1 MNSRERVLAAIDH
14 REPDATPIDFGAM
27 RSTGIMAI
35 AYNKLKK
42 HLGITTGET
51 FVYDVMQQLAEPEPW
66 ILERFQADV
75 EQLHRYRPAFNA
87 PLRGKRAG
95 VLPDGSPA
103 TFPEDFRPVVQ
114 DGVENVVIDGQVVA
128 RRPLQS
134 LYFESDTFHPLENA
148 RAEKDL
154 DAVKYTSL
162 DDEEFAWLKR
172 RAAELRASTA
182 RAITG
187 HFGGNFFEAGHG
199 LFGYGEFLMRMAAEP
214 NLVRALFDRLLEGYL
229 ADLKRYIEAVG
240 DNIDIIICG
249 DDLGTQGGLAV
260 SPAMYRDLI
269 KPYEKKFFGHIKS
282 HTNWKL
288 FLHTCGSIYPVIRDL
303 IEVGVD
309 ILNPVQTAAKD
320 MQPARLKS
328 EFGRDV
334 TFWGGGGETQST
346 LAFGTPQEVRR
357 EARERLRIF
366 SPGGGYVFNQVHNI
380 QANVPPEN
388 VVALYDAA
396 IKFRNIPATR

>member
-1 MNSRERVLAAIDH
+1 MNSRERVLAAINH
-14 REPDATPIDFGAM
+14 KQPDLTPIDFGAM

-35 AYNKLKK
+35 AYNKLKTYL
-42 HLGITTGET
+42 HMTEGET

-66 ILERFQADV
+66 ILDLFQADV
-75 EQLHRYRPAFNA
+75 EQLHRYRPAFGA
-87 PLRGKRAG
+87 SLRAKRPG
-95 VLPDGSPA
+95 TLPDGSPA
-103 TFPEDFRPVVQ
+103 VFPADFLPVVK
-114 DGVENVVIDGQVVA
+114 DGVECVIVDGNVVAQ
-128 RRPLQS
+128 RPPTA
-134 LYFESDTFHPLENA
+134 LYFEGDFHPLENA

-162 DDEEFAWLKR
+162 DDEEFDWLKK
-172 RAAELRASTA
+172 RAAELRASTD
-182 RAITG
+182 RAVTG

-199 LFGYGEFLMRMAAEP
+199 LFGYGEFMMRMAAEP
-214 NLVRALFDRLLEGYL
+214 HLVRALFDRLLDGYL

-260 SPAMYRDLI
+260 SPSMYRDLI
-269 KPYEKKFFGHIKS
+269 KPCEKELFGYIKD
-282 HTNWKL
+282 HTDWKI

-320 MQPARLKS
+320 MDPARLKR
-328 EFGRDV
+328 EFGADV
-334 TFWGGGGETQST
+334 TFWGGGVETQST
-346 LAFGTPQEVRR
+346 LAFGRPDDVRR
-357 EARERLRIF
+357 EVRERMRVF
-366 SPGGGYVFNQVHNI
+366 SPGGGFVFNQVHNI

-388 VVALYDAA
+388 IVALYDAA
-396 IKFRNIPATR
+396 IEFRKPSSL